1 MQLKP
6 GLLGTATLVVGTEHT
21 APQFGSGRAPV
32 LATPIMIALMEA
44 AAVDC
49 VERLLDEGQESL
61 GVRIDVE
68 HTAGTPIGL
77 AVTATAEL
85 QKVSGR
91 KLAFYVEA
99 RDSRE
104 VIGKG
109 RHERVVVDAASFRA
123 KVAAKVGAARLN
135 TQPKRTTYRPK
146 KTH

>member
-6 GLLGTATLVVGTEHT
+6 GLLGTATLVVGEEHT
-21 APQFGSGRAPV
+21 APRLGSGRAPV

-49 VERLLDEGQESL
+49 VERLLAEGQESL
-61 GVRIDVE
+61 GVRVDVN

-85 QKVSGR
+85 KEVSGR
-91 KLAFYVEA
+91 KLTFYVEA
-99 RDSRE
+99 RDAHE

-109 RHERVVVDAASFRA
+109 RHERVIVDAERFRA
-123 KVAAKVGAARLN
+123 KVRAKAGPAD
-135 TQPKRTTYRPK
+135 
-146 KTH
+146 